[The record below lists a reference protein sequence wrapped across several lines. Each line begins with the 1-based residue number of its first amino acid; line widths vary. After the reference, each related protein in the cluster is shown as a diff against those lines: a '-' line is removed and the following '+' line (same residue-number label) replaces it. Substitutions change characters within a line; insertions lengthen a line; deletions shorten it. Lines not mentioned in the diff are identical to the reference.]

1 MNVDSYLRGP
11 LYSSISIEALCYNS
25 SITGLV
31 VNKQNLPELFERI
44 LNLGKLLNNNYV
56 PVPLETV
63 QGEGSYRD
71 AIIRVTPS
79 VHLGYA
85 PARGFDTIIYLI
97 NPNDKFQSKYSIGY
111 SKLPRVVGDSI
122 LNNVETLHY
131 EEIIVKIPK
140 LIIDSTDYSSLLLGE
155 NELGEINIVISDP
168 QRKYLVDFK
177 KRGELENSGYTD
189 KTVNLTNT
197 TFFHTFE
204 NNISSIEY
212 EDYWWEEGK
221 TAPGWVGPSRVCLL
235 RKTRAA
241 GQQQMVNKLLVYN
254 NKTEGDCYNVVYDIK
269 GEEGQTIPAAEGDE
283 YVFHNSLPQFISGEY
298 IMDQRGGLWICPR
311 LVGRNDINFINQYG
325 QFKPLFEL
333 DGNKTYPLSGSPKSQ
348 PLLDVSKGY
357 LVARESV
364 FKAISEAQHRIRD
377 IVNTII
383 PLSLLLSDSGIL
395 WIRAKIGAWF
405 VFDLPQFGSVIVQN
419 RETAIVVPKD
429 CMYYPVNDKT
439 LLVRSPWELVLYNK
453 PGEYCDEYTMNTIVT
468 RFPHSKLLG
477 RFSIGGESID
487 EGDIFHSSLTRYRK
501 NILPQG
507 KIEIIGALNGIILY
521 YQKGENNIYI
531 NYL

>member
-1 MNVDSYLRGP
+1 MNVESYLRGP
-11 LYSSISIEALCYNS
+11 LYSGISIEALCYNS

-56 PVPLETV
+56 PVPLETER
-63 QGEGSYRD
+63 GEGNYRN
-71 AIIRVTPS
+71 AIIRVIPS

-131 EEIIVKIPK
+131 EEIIIKIPK
-140 LIIDSTDYSSLLLGE
+140 LIIDSTNYNSLILGE
-155 NELGEINIVISDP
+155 NELGEINIDISDP
-168 QRKYLVDFK
+168 QRKYLLDFK
-177 KRGELENSGYTD
+177 KRGELENDGYTD

-197 TFFHTFE
+197 TFFHAFT
-204 NNISSIEY
+204 NNINSTEY
-212 EDYWWEEGK
+212 NDFWWKEGER
-221 TAPGWVGPSRVCLL
+221 APGWVGPSRVCLL
-235 RKTRAA
+235 KKTRIN
-241 GQQQMVNKLLVYN
+241 GQQQLENRLLVYN
-254 NKTEGDCYNVVYDIK
+254 NKTEGNCYNVTYSLIE
-269 GEEGQTIPAAEGDE
+269 EEGQTIPTEEGED
-283 YVFHNSLPQFISGEY
+283 YVFYHSLPEFVSGEY
-298 IMDQRGGLWICPR
+298 IVDQRGGLWICPR
-311 LVGRNDINFINQYG
+311 LVGRSDISFQDQFG

-333 DGNKTYPLSGSPKSQ
+333 DGNKSYPLSAVPKNQ

-357 LVARESV
+357 LVSKESV

-383 PLSLLLSDSGIL
+383 PLSLLLSDSGVL
-395 WIRAKIGAWF
+395 WVRAKIGAWF

-419 RETAIVVPKD
+419 RETAVVVPKD

-453 PGEYCDEYTMNTIVT
+453 PGEYCDEYTMNTIVV
-468 RFPHSKLLG
+468 RFPHSKLLE

-487 EGDIFHSSLTRYRK
+487 ENNIFYSPLTRYRK

-521 YQKGENNIYI
+521 YQKRENNIYI